1 MQTKA
6 PCDIIIYMISRR
18 THNHLTWIDLNRP
31 TYAEIE
37 DLMSEFSIH
46 PVVAEALL
54 EPTLHPKVEEYG
66 DILYLVMH
74 FPTIQKGKYGSDQ
87 IEIDFVLG
95 KNFLITTHY
104 ENSEP
109 LRNSAKEFEVS
120 TILTNS
126 TTMSTNPGYLFF
138 HIIKSLYLDMQM
150 ELQTLRGHTKTIE
163 NMMFNGSKEKIVAEL
178 SEIAH
183 KLLDFR
189 ESTRFHK
196 SILLSFEQSSV
207 KFYGLDFKYNAE
219 LLTAE
224 YYKLWEILE
233 NLRETVIELK
243 KTNDS
248 LLAFKTNETIRFLT
262 LFTFIALPLQII
274 PDIFTTNVFIEG
286 KYSSHIVHFSSIFLS
301 LLLFLYCRFR
311 KWI

>member
-1 MQTKA
+1 
-6 PCDIIIYMISRR
+6 
-18 THNHLTWIDLNRP
+18 
-31 TYAEIE
+31 
-37 DLMSEFSIH
+37 
-46 PVVAEALL
+46 
-54 EPTLHPKVEEYG
+54 
-66 DILYLVMH
+66 
-74 FPTIQKGKYGSDQ
+74 
-87 IEIDFVLG
+87 
-95 KNFLITTHY
+95 
-104 ENSEP
+104 
-109 LRNSAKEFEVS
+109 
-120 TILTNS
+120 
-126 TTMSTNPGYLFF
+126 
-138 HIIKSLYLDMQM
+138 MQM

-207 KFYGLDFKYNAE
+207 KFYGPEFKYNAE

-224 YYKLWEILE
+224 YYKLWETLE

-248 LLAFKTNETIRFLT
+248 LLTFKTNETIRFLT
-262 LFTFIALPLQII
+262 LLTFIALPLQII

-286 KYSSHIVHFSSIFLS
+286 KYSSHIVHFSSIFIS